1 MNIRT
6 GIGIDFHRF
15 SKNRKLILGGVEIEY
30 ELGLE
35 GHSDADCLIHA
46 IVDSILGAMGLSDIG
61 VYFPDNDDKYKDADS
76 RIFLEKA
83 YSLLSQKGYKIENI
97 DTIIILEKPKISPYT
112 EKMKDNISKILN
124 ISNEQI
130 GIKATTTEKMG
141 FIGRQEGISCIAI
154 TTITKKPCKTY
165 EEDWSI

>member
-1 MNIRT
+1 M
-6 GIGIDFHRF
+6 
-15 SKNRKLILGGVEIEY
+15 
-30 ELGLE
+30 
-35 GHSDADCLIHA
+35 
-46 IVDSILGAMGLSDIG
+46 
-61 VYFPDNDDKYKDADS
+61 
-76 RIFLEKA
+76 
-83 YSLLSQKGYKIENI
+83 SLNNLPYV
-97 DTIIILEKPKISPYT
+97 TIIILEKPKISPYT

-165 EEDWSI
+165 EEDWSIRPLHGDSKDFG